1 MLTEVNVFKYY
12 LKCMP
17 PIPKPNFNNLQD
29 TRQPPPGYMAPM
41 PSMHSA
47 PPVQH
52 SFRNKEEEI
61 AYNEKVEMFLRA
73 TNSAPSYR
81 HQVGSN
87 FFCVLGKMKFIKWIK
102 RHFKSKDQMLS

>member
-1 MLTEVNVFKYY
+1 MLTEVNVLKYY
-12 LKCMP
+12 LKGMP

-81 HQVGSN
+81 HQVGSI
-87 FFCVLGKMKFIKWIK
+87 FFFVLGKKEIYKM
-102 RHFKSKDQMLS
+102 D